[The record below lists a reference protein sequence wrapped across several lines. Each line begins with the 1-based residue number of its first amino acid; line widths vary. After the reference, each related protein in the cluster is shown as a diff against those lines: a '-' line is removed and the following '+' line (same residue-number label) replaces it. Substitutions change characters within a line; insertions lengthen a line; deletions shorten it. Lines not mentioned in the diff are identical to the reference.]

1 MLYFF
6 HHYELPA
13 ILQQERIQQI
23 VTNQQNNQQGQT
35 GNNVQPDANHNTQQN
50 PATSNTT
57 ANGTGNITDST
68 ASNTM
73 GSPGQ
78 NLAASNTT
86 EENTHH
92 TTEIAT
98 NNSAT
103 QSSAAEDQVVVS
115 SQVISQT
122 RVTTEMISGN
132 TPQSNSQQSNT
143 EIGPQAETS
152 RGVKTKWSPEDPSS
166 DQQIRGMDN
175 LYMSHT
181 TSSQNTS
188 QSHSDCENSVNPH
201 RAMQE
206 DSSSV
211 NNGVTLEQC
220 LGVET
225 RDSDF
230 SEEVSSDC
238 RNVVPSSVNSLN
250 NCGGT
255 SEGACSGSGQL
266 AHRLCSTS
274 GGQDSKETDQLDLTG
289 ENR

>member
-57 ANGTGNITDST
+57 ANGTGNITEST

-73 GSPGQ
+73 GSAGQ

-92 TTEIAT
+92 TTENAT
-98 NNSAT
+98 NSAT
-103 QSSAAEDQVVVS
+103 QSSAAEDHIVVS

-122 RVTTEMISGN
+122 RSATEMISGN

-152 RGVKTKWSPEDPSS
+152 KGVKIKWSPEDPSS
-166 DQQIRGMDN
+166 DQQIRGIDK
-175 LYMSHT
+175 LYMSDT

-188 QSHSDCENSVNPH
+188 QSHSDSENSVNPH

-220 LGVET
+220 HGFET

-238 RNVVPSSVNSLN
+238 RNDVPSSVNSFN

-255 SEGACSGSGQL
+255 SAGACSGTGQL
-266 AHRLCSTS
+266 GHRLCSTS

>member
-73 GSPGQ
+73 GSAGQ

-92 TTEIAT
+92 TTENAT
-98 NNSAT
+98 NSAT
-103 QSSAAEDQVVVS
+103 QSSAAEDQIVVS

-122 RVTTEMISGN
+122 RAATEMISGN

-143 EIGPQAETS
+143 EIEPQAETS
-152 RGVKTKWSPEDPSS
+152 KGVKTKWSPEDPSS
-166 DQQIRGMDN
+166 DQQIRGMDK

-188 QSHSDCENSVNPH
+188 QSHSDSENSVNPH
-201 RAMQE
+201 RTMQE
-206 DSSSV
+206 NSLSV
-211 NNGVTLEQC
+211 NNGGTLEQC

-230 SEEVSSDC
+230 SEEVLSDC

-255 SEGACSGSGQL
+255 SAGACSGSGQL

>member
-35 GNNVQPDANHNTQQN
+35 GNNIQPDANHNTQQN

-73 GSPGQ
+73 GSAGQ

-92 TTEIAT
+92 TTENAT

-103 QSSAAEDQVVVS
+103 QSSATEDQVVVS

-122 RVTTEMISGN
+122 RAATEMISGN

-143 EIGPQAETS
+143 EIEPQAETS
-152 RGVKTKWSPEDPSS
+152 RGVKTKWSPEGPSS

-175 LYMSHT
+175 LYMSDT

-188 QSHSDCENSVNPH
+188 QSHSDSKNSVNPH

-255 SEGACSGSGQL
+255 SAGACSGSGQL

>member
-73 GSPGQ
+73 GSAGQ

-92 TTEIAT
+92 TTENAT
-98 NNSAT
+98 NSAT
-103 QSSAAEDQVVVS
+103 QSSAAEDQIVVS
-115 SQVISQT
+115 SQA
-122 RVTTEMISGN
+122 RAATEMISGN

-152 RGVKTKWSPEDPSS
+152 RGVKIKWSPEDPSS
-166 DQQIRGMDN
+166 DQQIRGMDK

-188 QSHSDCENSVNPH
+188 QSHSDSENSVNPH
-201 RAMQE
+201 RTMQE
-206 DSSSV
+206 NSLSV
-211 NNGVTLEQC
+211 NNGGTLEQC

-230 SEEVSSDC
+230 SEEVLSDC

-255 SEGACSGSGQL
+255 SAGACSGSGQL